1 MKASNSIILGAAIFS
16 AMTLQLAA
24 QEAAEEAPKKKSLQ
38 AWSLTKTTKSKDDKK
53 DKKEKKVALKKIK
66 LGDDENSAN
75 IIIASEK
82 AGKFTWKKNA
92 DETEIQDFKK
102 KYDVFYAL
110 TPKELMEAQSRYSAG
125 KFNDAINRLKSFRS
139 QYAHWRGIP
148 EGPYVRALRMELDS
162 IVRSFHFDKV
172 KELDGAFNDCK
183 GLLTKQDQATLAA
196 AHLLAEATQPSA
208 KPEEVISKVTEFLKK
223 WDVKKVEKKTDA
235 SDAKKTSYIVSP
247 SAVNPHVY
255 GWLHY
260 AIGRAYENGIK
271 VEPGQTLAS
280 EQLDAANKAIDAYC
294 IAGISSHGSQLE
306 LPVDALIRA
315 QKLLWAMPEVQA
327 EIKPMS
333 KLMRDKPAQYPK
345 DYVKSQQNFQ
355 DAVGL
360 AYMLIHVYGVKADA
374 EKYPS
379 IVEAAGLFVNT
390 QKGKA
395 KDKDAK

>member
-16 AMTLQLAA
+16 AMSLQLAA
-24 QEAAEEAPKKKSLQ
+24 QETAEEAPKKKSLQ
-38 AWSLTKTTKSKDDKK
+38 AWSLPKSTKSKDNKK
-53 DKKEKKVALKKIK
+53 DKKVTLKKIK
-66 LGDDENSAN
+66 LGDDENKDS

-92 DETEIQDFKK
+92 DETEVQDFKK

-110 TPKELMEAQSRYSAG
+110 TPKELTEAQNRYSAG
-125 KFNDAINRLKSFRS
+125 RFNDAINRLKSFRS

-162 IVRSFHFDKV
+162 TVRSFNFAKV
-172 KELDGAFNDCK
+172 QELDGAFNDCK

-196 AHLLAEATQPSA
+196 AHILADAVQPSA
-208 KPEEVISKVTEFLKK
+208 KPEEVINKVTEYLKK
-223 WDVKKVEKKTDA
+223 WDVSKVEKKTDD
-235 SDAKKTSYIVSP
+235 SDAKKTSYAVSP
-247 SAVNPHVY
+247 SAVNPHTY

-260 AIGRAYENGIK
+260 AIGRAYENGLT
-271 VEPGQTLAS
+271 VEPGKALAS

-306 LPVDALIRA
+306 IPVDALIRA

-345 DYVKSQQNFQ
+345 DYLKSQQNFQ

-379 IVEAAGLFVNT
+379 IVEAAALFVNT

-395 KDKDAK
+395 KAKDAK

>member
-38 AWSLTKTTKSKDDKK
+38 AWSLPKTTKSKGDKK
-53 DKKEKKVALKKIK
+53 AKKVELKKIK
-66 LGDDENSAN
+66 LGDNENDAN
-75 IIIASEK
+75 IIVASEK

-92 DETEIQDFKK
+92 DETEVQDFKK

-110 TPKELMEAQSRYSAG
+110 TPKELTEAQSRYSAG

-162 IVRSFHFDKV
+162 MVRSFHFDKV
-172 KELDGAFNDCK
+172 KELDGSFNDCK

-196 AHLLAEATQPSA
+196 AHILADAVQPSA
-208 KPEEVISKVTEFLKK
+208 KPEDVINKVTEFLKK
-223 WDVKKVEKKTDA
+223 WDVKKVEKKADA

-260 AIGRAYENGIK
+260 AIGRAYENGIT
-271 VEPGQTLAS
+271 VEPGKTLES
-280 EQLDAANKAIDAYC
+280 EQLAAANKAIDAYC

-306 LPVDALIRA
+306 IPVDAMIRA

-345 DYVKSQQNFQ
+345 DYLKSQQNFQ

-379 IVEAAGLFVNT
+379 IVEAAALFVNT

-395 KDKDAK
+395 KTKDAK